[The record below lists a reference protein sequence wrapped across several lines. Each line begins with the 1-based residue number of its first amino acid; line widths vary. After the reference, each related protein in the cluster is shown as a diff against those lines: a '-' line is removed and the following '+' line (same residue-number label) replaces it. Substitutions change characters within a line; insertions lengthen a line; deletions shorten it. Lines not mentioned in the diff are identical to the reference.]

1 MIMNLDKLIE
11 ITDLRTI
18 WPHEALDFTPWL
30 ADENNITLLSDAIGI
45 DITVDE
51 TESNVGTF
59 HVDIVGKET
68 GGNKTVIIENQLEDT
83 NHDHLGKLIT
93 YASGKEADIIIW
105 VVKNA
110 REEHRAAIEWLNN
123 HTDDKVNFFLC
134 EIKLYQIGKSNPA
147 VKFEVI
153 ERPNDWSKEIKKV
166 NIQQTTQRR
175 QKRQEYWQALQ
186 NFLAI
191 DKQYIKEFRLS
202 KPSGDH
208 WYTLRF
214 GNPNCYIAALSIWK
228 RQELNIEF
236 SIPDNKTLYQKLFLH
251 KDDIEKEFGEELEW
265 LELPNKKASRILAIK
280 KFDVEDESDWNNQFK
295 WLKENTLKLKNI
307 IKKYL

>member
-1 MIMNLDKLIE
+1 MNLDKLVE

-30 ADENNITLLSDAIGI
+30 ADENNIALLSDAIGI

-68 GGNKTVIIENQLEDT
+68 GGNKTIIIENQLEDT

-93 YASGKEADIIIW
+93 YASGKDADIIIW

-123 HTDDKVNFFLC
+123 HTDDKINFFLC
-134 EIKLYQIGKSNPA
+134 EIKLYKIGNSNPA

-153 ERPNDWSKEIKKV
+153 ERPNDWSKEIKKA
-166 NIQQTTQRR
+166 NIQQTTPRR

-191 DKQYIKEFRLS
+191 DKQYTKEFRLS

-236 SIPDNKTLYQKLFLH
+236 CIPDNKTLYQKLFLH
-251 KDDIEKEFGEELEW
+251 KDDIEKEFGEALEW
-265 LELPNKKASRILAIK
+265 LELPSKKASRILAIK

-295 WLKENTLKLKNI
+295 WLKENTLKYPKTHRNT
-307 IKKYL
+307 